1 MHKKVIVM
9 FIILGSFVYGITF
22 DDAYSEFLNYNLS
35 IKQYFL
41 KKDQKKLQVW
51 QSFGQLLPQVSLV
64 AQREHND
71 LDGSRQASALTD
83 FEESLINNAPTNVRR
98 VKLSLSQVLFDMSV
112 YDDLTLKINGGS
124 TIQS

>member
-1 MHKKVIVM
+1 MKVIVM

-83 FEESLINNAPTNVRR
+83 LKSL
-98 VKLSLSQVLFDMSV
+98 
-112 YDDLTLKINGGS
+112 
-124 TIQS
+124 